1 MMFAE
6 QEVLGSITAH
16 PKCYFSLLQDLVVVP
31 KLNNLTLF
39 GDILTFLRRSLLKSM
54 TQEVDHFFPDTTRA
68 S

>member
-1 MMFAE
+1 MLAE

-16 PKCYFSLLQDLVVVP
+16 PKRYFSLLQDLVVVP

-39 GDILTFLRRSLLKSM
+39 GDILTFLRLRSLLKSM